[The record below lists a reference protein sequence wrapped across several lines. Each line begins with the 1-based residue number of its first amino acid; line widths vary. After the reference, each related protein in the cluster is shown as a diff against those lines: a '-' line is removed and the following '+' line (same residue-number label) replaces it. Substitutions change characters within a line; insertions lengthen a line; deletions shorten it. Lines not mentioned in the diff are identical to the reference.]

1 MAWKGEHGLKLL
13 REFFYLVK
21 KEERIVLRRN
31 WAGSGLLRSSGKP
44 LAVMLV
50 VMLMFSVLPGCSKE
64 KAPQDAAAKKEVIE
78 LKLAHF
84 WPATHPAEVEL
95 VQSLAREVEQA
106 TNGQVKI
113 TSYPGETL
121 LKADAI
127 YGGVVDGVAD
137 IGISCFAYTRGR
149 FPIAEVFELPGIRY
163 NNSQAA
169 SQVAWEGLQELNPAE
184 IQDTKLLMVLTTG
197 PGDLYTK
204 VPVRQLSDMKGLEIR
219 ATGLS
224 ATTLEKLG
232 AVPSAMPQSDAYEA
246 LSRGLVRGNL
256 GPVEVLKGWKQAEVT
271 KYVTKTPFLYNTL
284 FFVTMNKAKWDS
296 LGPENQKAV
305 AEASQKVFQEVA
317 MGLWDKQNEEAM
329 KYAVDEKGMKVITLP
344 AAEEAQWIKLVEP
357 VQQDWVKR
365 MDAKGLKGQETL
377 DKVKALAEKYN
388 QQYK

>member
-1 MAWKGEHGLKLL
+1 M
-13 REFFYLVK
+13 
-21 KEERIVLRRN
+21 
-31 WAGSGLLRSSGKP
+31 
-44 LAVMLV
+44 
-50 VMLMFSVLPGCSKE
+50 
-64 KAPQDAAAKKEVIE
+64 
-78 LKLAHF
+78 
-84 WPATHPAEVEL
+84 
-95 VQSLAREVEQA
+95 
-106 TNGQVKI
+106 
-113 TSYPGETL
+113 
-121 LKADAI
+121 
-127 YGGVVDGVAD
+127 
-137 IGISCFAYTRGR
+137 
-149 FPIAEVFELPGIRY
+149 
-163 NNSQAA
+163 
-169 SQVAWEGLQELNPAE
+169 
-184 IQDTKLLMVLTTG
+184 
-197 PGDLYTK
+197 
-204 VPVRQLSDMKGLEIR
+204 
-219 ATGLS
+219 
-224 ATTLEKLG
+224 
-232 AVPSAMPQSDAYEA
+232 
-246 LSRGLVRGNL
+246 RGNL